1 MAKLVSKTY
10 GEALFETAMENHMG
24 DDLQEEAEGLL
35 KVLADNKDF
44 DGLMRHPGVPKQ
56 EKIELIKKIFQ
67 GRLSGE
73 MLAFLELVVRKERYK
88 DLPAIFGYFMGKI
101 KEEKKIGTAYVTT
114 AVPLDDRQKSQVQD
128 KLLKT
133 TPYLTLEMH
142 YQVDKG
148 MIGGMIIRIKDRVV
162 DNSIRTKL
170 DDLTK
175 QLLQIQLGGHLS

>member
-10 GEALFETAMENHMG
+10 GEALFETAMENHLG
-24 DDLQEEAEGLL
+24 DDLLEEATGLL
-35 KVLADNKDF
+35 RVLADNPDF
-44 DGLMRHPGVPKQ
+44 DVLMRHPAVPKQ
-56 EKIELIKKIFQ
+56 EKLELIKKVFQ

-73 MLAFLELVVRKERYK
+73 MLAFLELVVQKERYK
-88 DLPAIFGYFMGKI
+88 DLPAIFAYFIDKM

-114 AVPLDDRQKSQVQD
+114 AAPLDDRQKSQIQD

-148 MIGGMIIRIKDRVV
+148 IIGGMIIRIKDRVV
-162 DNSIRTKL
+162 DNSIRTRL

-175 QLLQIQLGGHLS
+175 QLLKIQLGGYLS